1 MYALTVSAEFA
12 AAHRL
17 RGYAGECE
25 NLHGHN
31 WKVEALVVAESLD
44 DVGFV
49 VDFKDLKMWLNDV
62 IEGLD
67 HRYLNEVEPFIDEN
81 PSSENIAR
89 FIFHELRKRLALYVE
104 KCGGREI
111 AVRKVTVWETE
122 RAAASYYEGA

>member
-31 WKVEALVVAESLD
+31 WKVEASVVADSLD

-49 VDFKDLKMWLNDV
+49 VDFKDFKKWLNDV
-62 IEGLD
+62 LEGLD
-67 HRYLNEVEPFIDEN
+67 HRFLNEVEPFTDEN

-89 FIFHELRKRLALYVE
+89 FIFHELRKSLALYVE
-104 KCGGREI
+104 KSGGKEI

-122 RAAASYYEGA
+122 RAAASYYEGE